1 MIVFGMWIQA
11 VGIFLIAAAPNLV
24 DALTERFW
32 LWIIGA
38 VLLGLGT
45 ALVYPTLLAAIGD
58 VVEPGWRASA
68 VGVYRLWRDLGYA
81 IGALISG
88 ILADIFGLVWA
99 VLAVGAMTFGSGII
113 AALRMQ
119 ETMASSEPGIKPVI
133 ARTTA

>member
-11 VGIFLIAAAPNLV
+11 VGVFLIAAAPNLA
-24 DALTERFW
+24 DDLTERFW
-32 LWIIGA
+32 LWVVGA

-81 IGALISG
+81 VGALISG

-99 VLAVGAMTFGSGII
+99 VLAVGAMTLGSGVI
-113 AALRMQ
+113 AAFRMR
-119 ETMASSEPGIKPVI
+119 ETMVNSESPIECVI
-133 ARTTA
+133 APTNS